1 MKNSLDLDNKKEDQ
15 MVPGFPS
22 YYIPPRTPI
31 SFPTY
36 SSGSEDLQKNQGAL
50 LPYSAVA
57 PPSGYETSD
66 SSKPMEVASITK
78 NFVEQSS
85 LAVQPSN
92 KTNLAK
98 NLSMENLLDLDKK
111 REDQKILGFPFYYIP
126 PKTPIAFPTYSSGSG
141 DLEKN
146 QGALVPYS
154 GVTPP
159 SGYETSDSSKPM
171 EVASMT
177 KNFVEQSPLD
187 VQNKKE
193 DEKVPGFPSYYI
205 PPKTPIAF
213 PTYSSGSGDLEK
225 NQGALVPYS
234 GVTPPSGYETSDSSK
249 PMEVASMTKNFVE
262 QSSLVV
268 QNKKED
274 QKVPGF
280 PSYYIPPRT
289 PISFPTYSSG
299 SEDLQKNQGAL
310 LPYSAVA
317 PPSGYQTSGSP
328 KPMEVPSITKNV
340 VEQSSLA
347 VQRSNKTNLMV
358 NYLPRDMAEY
368 ELADMFSTFGQLRRV
383 KIVRDQSSGMSL
395 GYGFI
400 DFVNSCKAN
409 VAQIMLNG
417 RKVRDKVLKVTYAC
431 PRGDDPRNN
440 SLYVAQLPPG
450 VNHFQIRELFET
462 YGHVLDVNFLLNK
475 ATGEPRGVAFV
486 RFNTRTSAEQA
497 QMLLDGIVP
506 KFSSQPIEVK
516 FVRRKPPISNP
527 DHADADQRYG
537 PGGQVGQDGPGE
549 QDGKP
554 SILKWPFIKNYEN
567 KIQEGSPPQLSKRR
581 TDEQK
586 VEQQI
591 EAKRPRGFVYDSD

>member
-1 MKNSLDLDNKKEDQ
+1 MENSLDLDNKKEDEK
-15 MVPGFPS
+15 VTGFPS
-22 YYIPPRTPI
+22 YY
-31 SFPTY
+31 
-36 SSGSEDLQKNQGAL
+36 
-50 LPYSAVA
+50 
-57 PPSGYETSD
+57 
-66 SSKPMEVASITK
+66 M
-78 NFVEQSS
+78 
-85 LAVQPSN
+85 
-92 KTNLAK
+92 
-98 NLSMENLLDLDKK
+98 
-111 REDQKILGFPFYYIP
+111 P

-141 DLEKN
+141 DLQMN

-154 GVTPP
+154 AVTPH
-159 SGYETSDSSKPM
+159 SGYETSDSSKHM
-171 EVASMT
+171 EVASIT
-177 KNFVEQSPLD
+177 KNFVKQSPLA

-193 DEKVPGFPSYYI
+193 DEKVP
-205 PPKTPIAF
+205 A
-213 PTYSSGSGDLEK
+213 
-225 NQGALVPYS
+225 
-234 GVTPPSGYETSDSSK
+234 
-249 PMEVASMTKNFVE
+249 
-262 QSSLVV
+262 
-268 QNKKED
+268 
-274 QKVPGF
+274 F

-450 VNHFQIRELFET
+450 VNHFQIREIFET

-486 RFNTRTSAEQA
+486 RFSTRTSAEQA

-527 DHADADQRYG
+527 DHADADQSYG
-537 PGGQVGQDGPGE
+537 PGGQLGQVGQDGPGE

-554 SILKWPFIKNYEN
+554 SILKWPFIKNLED